1 MPMTLDMSAIFSLP
15 TTASSVG
22 HFTNKGK
29 VGSLR
34 WEAGKEVNRKWG
46 INQQI
51 KVILHSKPIFAV
63 NFTPIS
69 STDLSGF
76 VCCLV
81 FQRPIAVV
89 QGVPCLL
96 PCDSWV
102 RVQQPQPQV
111 DSGGDQPRLAVRVE
125 IQLNLNI
132 CYVPEQLP
140 GVQELSEGL
149 WLQYHINV
157 TVYVWNSWENTS
169 TIVIK
174 YCVSATDF

>member
-63 NFTPIS
+63 NFTPVS

-96 PCDSWV
+96 PCDSLV

-111 DSGGDQPRLAVRVE
+111 DSGGDQPSLAVRVE

-132 CYVPEQLP
+132 CYVVMFQSSFQECRNLLKVFGYNIILMSPCMFGICGEILP
-140 GVQELSEGL
+140 PQ
-149 WLQYHINV
+149 
-157 TVYVWNSWENTS
+157 
-169 TIVIK
+169 
-174 YCVSATDF
+174 